1 MWVHDNETRNNFYGA
16 QYESK
21 VKLIFNDA
29 PGSVKS
35 FKTLN
40 YEGSQA
46 RVFNDSTDVDNNAF
60 NKDLKQ
66 GWWSDSIVS
75 DMQEGQIKDYQEKEG
90 KWFNYIQG
98 TATTLS
104 NLDTNEFSVQGIG
117 TATNVASGGGYNQTV
132 VLTINENND

>member
-1 MWVHDNETRNNFYGA
+1 M
-16 QYESK
+16 
-21 VKLIFNDA
+21 
-29 PGSVKS
+29 
-35 FKTLN
+35 N